1 MKAQDIATEIINGN
15 FSQDEINTIWSA
27 LQEAQRIGR
36 AKQTAVAIATIRVG
50 ATGVLQ
56 NLRPARINGTR
67 VEVKE
72 IKRTKVTVQ
81 EIGKTGFESRYRVP
95 ASCIKLDA

>member
-1 MKAQDIATEIINGN
+1 MKANEIAKAIIEGN
-15 FSQDEINTIWSA
+15 FTQAEISGIWTA
-27 LQEAQRIGR
+27 LQEAQRLGR
-36 AKQTAVAIATIRVG
+36 AKQTAVALSQMRIG
-50 ATGVLQ
+50 ATGTLQ

-81 EIGKTGFESRYRVP
+81 EIGKTGFDSRYRVP
-95 ASCIKLDA
+95 ASCIQLD